1 MGRYYQWVS
10 DDLARIGLP
19 DMLWVA
25 MQILLTKLIVLMI
38 DERSQTILRSHHI
51 FTGPDDGSG
60 EGIEFQVDFEGR
72 NPQDPDYHGIKTLL
86 QQLFLKAHIDL
97 GGLTDLIISQNYVGS
112 VVKQSEEIDE
122 SDDGEDSN
130 DINDVFGI
138 TTVINVSDKQNILCI
153 QQLRHLLK
161 QLADEHA
168 TDTVNTMIKNV
179 LENDAAQLGLLINER
194 FVNIPAKISVPLL
207 ENLISE
213 LKRANNRNMPF
224 NFSYYVLIC
233 KLYKSEDKR
242 AGKKAKSKNR
252 NGTEPSILWSNPEEE
267 IFAEEA
273 IVSFEFSV
281 EEEADSGLSGTWTE
295 TDDEMIPYRR
305 VLLFEASKLQSIFD
319 KIQNQFS

>member
-1 MGRYYQWVS
+1 MAAPVKKREIERNLHDDDEDDVS
-10 DDLARIGLP
+10 SSSEDEEYE
-19 DMLWVA
+19 VA
-25 MQILLTKLIVLMI
+25 
-38 DERSQTILRSHHI
+38 DEQGMEL
-51 FTGPDDGSG
+51 
-60 EGIEFQVDFEGR
+60 QLDFEGR

-86 QQLFLKAHIDL
+86 KQLFLKARIDL

-122 SDDGEDSN
+122 SDDDDDS

-138 TTVINVSDKQNILCI
+138 TTVINVSDRQNTSCI
-153 QQLRHLLK
+153 QQLRDLLK

-168 TDTVNTMIKNV
+168 TDAANAMIKNV

-213 LKRANNRNMPF
+213 VKRANNKNMPF

-233 KLYKSEDKR
+233 KLYKSEDK
-242 AGKKAKSKNR
+242 KTNKKSKNKNR
-252 NGTEPSILWSNPEEE
+252 KTGNEPSILWSNPEEE
-267 IFAEEA
+267 IFAENA
-273 IVSFEFSV
+273 TVSFEFSV

-295 TDDEMIPYRR
+295 SDDEMIPYRR
-305 VLLFEASKLQSIFD
+305 VLLFEAPKLQSIFE

>member
-1 MGRYYQWVS
+1 MAAPVKKREIKQKLHDNEEDSVS
-10 DDLARIGLP
+10 SSSEDEEYE
-19 DMLWVA
+19 VA
-25 MQILLTKLIVLMI
+25 DEQGMVL
-38 DERSQTILRSHHI
+38 QL
-51 FTGPDDGSG
+51 
-60 EGIEFQVDFEGR
+60 DFEGR

-86 QQLFLKAHIDL
+86 QQLFLKARIDL
-97 GGLTDLIISQNYVGS
+97 GGVTDLIISQNYVGS

-122 SDDGEDSN
+122 SDDDDS
-130 DINDVFGI
+130 DVNDVFGI
-138 TTVINVSDKQNILCI
+138 TTVINVSDRQNIVCI
-153 QQLRHLLK
+153 QQLRDLLK

-168 TDTVNTMIKNV
+168 TDAANAMIKNV

-213 LKRANNRNMPF
+213 VKRASSKNMPF
-224 NFSYYVLIC
+224 NFSYYILIC
-233 KLYKSEDKR
+233 KLYKSEDKKI
-242 AGKKAKSKNR
+242 GKKSKSKNK
-252 NGTEPSILWSNPEEE
+252 NTGSEPSILWSNPEEE
-267 IFAEEA
+267 IFAEKA
-273 IVSFEFSV
+273 TVSFEFSV

>member
-1 MGRYYQWVS
+1 MAAPVKKREIRQK
-10 DDLARIGLP
+10 LP
-19 DMLWVA
+19 DD
-25 MQILLTKLIVLMI
+25 
-38 DERSQTILRSHHI
+38 DENDVSSSNEDEEYEIPNEQ
-51 FTGPDDGSG
+51 
-60 EGIEFQVDFEGR
+60 GIELQVEFEGR

-86 QQLFLKAHIDL
+86 RQLFLKAHIDL
-97 GGLTDLIISQNYVGS
+97 GGLTDLIISQNHVGS
-112 VVKQSEEIDE
+112 VIKQSEETDE
-122 SDDGEDSN
+122 SEDEDN

-138 TTVINVSDKQNILCI
+138 TTVINVSDKQNVLCI
-153 QQLRHLLK
+153 QQLRDLLK

-168 TDTVNTMIKNV
+168 TDAVNTMIKNV
-179 LENDAAQLGLLINER
+179 LENDSAQLGLLINER

-213 LKRANNRNMPF
+213 LKRATSKNMPF
-224 NFSYYVLIC
+224 NFSYYILIC
-233 KLYKSEDKR
+233 KLYKTEDKK
-242 AGKKAKSKNR
+242 AGKKTKNK
-252 NGTEPSILWSNPEEE
+252 NKNAGNEPVSILWSNAEEE